1 MKSVSRVARGDVSRV
16 LLGRQVVE
24 DVEDEVSAVK
34 LLRVHGGCLGA
45 RRDNGR
51 GRLR

>member
-1 MKSVSRVARGDVSRV
+1 MERVTRVARGDPLRV
-16 LLGRQVVE
+16 LVVRQVVE
-24 DVEDEVSAVK
+24 DVEVEVTAVK